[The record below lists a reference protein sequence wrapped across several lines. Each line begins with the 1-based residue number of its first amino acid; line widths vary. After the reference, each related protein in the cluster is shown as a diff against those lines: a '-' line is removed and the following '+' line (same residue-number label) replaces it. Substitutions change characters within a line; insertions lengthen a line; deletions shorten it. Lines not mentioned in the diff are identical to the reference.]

1 MGGGDPY
8 LAGESAYYAVKGIQ
22 DAGVQACAKHYILNE
37 QERNRTTSSS
47 NVDDATMH
55 EIYLH
60 PFLRSVQA
68 DVATV

>member
-1 MGGGDPY
+1 MAGGDPY
-8 LAGESAYYAVKGIQ
+8 LAGEAAYYSVKGIQ